1 MNSLAMLWN
10 KTCEE
15 YPILGNTSIEKNC
28 DQELKIILEHVDRL
42 FAEINKDTTEEIA
55 CLTKKLSES
64 DLCVQKHSVTIEKL
78 ELQLK
83 SYQSELLK
91 AEEKHKQS
99 KYSHEHEIKVLKEEI
114 EALKETNEVL
124 ESRISDTG
132 VKNLIQQNNVDKKIT
147 VEKFE
152 SKKSQNIQS
161 VDNHREEIVQKI
173 LEKENKKA
181 RELLDAIDSRIAQV
195 NCIKIF

>member
-1 MNSLAMLWN
+1 MNSLAMLWK

-15 YPILGNTSIEKNC
+15 NPSLGNTSIEKYC

-42 FAEINKDTTEEIA
+42 FAEINKNATEEMA
-55 CLTKKLSES
+55 FLTKKLSES
-64 DLCVQKHSVTIEKL
+64 DLCAQKHSLTIERL

-99 KYSHEHEIKVLKEEI
+99 NDSHEGEIKALKEEI
-114 EALKETNEVL
+114 KTLKETNEVL

-132 VKNLIQQNNVDKKIT
+132 IKNLTQKNNIENEIT
-147 VEKFE
+147 VEKLE

-161 VDNHREEIVQKI
+161 VDNHHEEIVQKI